1 MGLID
6 TVDVAIVLLLS
17 LLVVAVLLVGLED
30 YLDDVGVEFVDDFLA
45 EVVPV

>member
-6 TVDVAIVLLLS
+6 AVDVAVVLLLS

-30 YLDDVGVEFVDDFLA
+30 YLDDVGVEFVDYFLA
-45 EVVPV
+45 EVVAV

>member
-6 TVDVAIVLLLS
+6 AVDVAVVLLLS

-30 YLDDVGVEFVDDFLA
+30 YLDDVGIQFVDDFLA
-45 EVVPV
+45 EVVAV